1 MDFVIFLFCRN
12 TARNAVRDKAT
23 AKAKAKGNTKM
34 ADIFDK
40 IVGGLSNVGANLAA
54 GSKEMEIK
62 KNTMT
67 IIDNLDAERKNL
79 AEILGMKLYD
89 AALINMNVLP
99 DPTMAN
105 FISEISKRLQQIAEH
120 KAALARLEEEI
131 RLMSAN
137 TGAMTVFCTRCGSA
151 LAHGA
156 RFCSKCGN
164 QQ

>member
-1 MDFVIFLFCRN
+1 
-12 TARNAVRDKAT
+12 
-23 AKAKAKGNTKM
+23 M

-40 IVGGLSNVGANLAA
+40 IVGGISSVGANLAA

-62 KNTMT
+62 NKTM
-67 IIDNLDAERKNL
+67 IIIENLDAERKNL

-89 AALINMNVLP
+89 AAIKDPKVLP

-105 FISEISKRLQQIAEH
+105 FVTEISKRLATIAEH
-120 KAALARLEEEI
+120 KEAIARLEEQM

-137 TGAMTVFCTRCGSA
+137 TGVMTVFCTRCGNA
-151 LAHGA
+151 LVQGA